1 MFLLFGTTVSKSN
14 LWKVQVIPK
23 NQNLIE
29 FNPHAFLTSD
39 KEKKS
44 QFAQPM
50 EEKAFVRMM
59 NNDELKMLR
68 SKKYR
73 QHFAL
78 KMLRSI
84 SNRDSIVKTC
94 LSSLP
99 VVVRHRDGEMVAIPH
114 LDIYTDS
121 IPIGLVCRVQTLI
134 NPVSLHP
141 NQFGSDDDEF

>member
-1 MFLLFGTTVSKSN
+1 
-14 LWKVQVIPK
+14 
-23 NQNLIE
+23 
-29 FNPHAFLTSD
+29 
-39 KEKKS
+39 
-44 QFAQPM
+44 M

-73 QHFAL
+73 QHFTL

-114 LDIYTDS
+114 LDIYTDA

-134 NPVSLHP
+134 NPVSSDP